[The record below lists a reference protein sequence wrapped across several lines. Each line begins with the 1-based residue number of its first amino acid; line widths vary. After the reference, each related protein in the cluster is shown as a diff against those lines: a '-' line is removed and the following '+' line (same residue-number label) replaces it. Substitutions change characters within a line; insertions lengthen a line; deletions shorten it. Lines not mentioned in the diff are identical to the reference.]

1 MAGVDRGGDISCS
14 SDANYS
20 YQTKT
25 KSLFPS
31 PVDTVGI
38 AGFCLEGF
46 LEAEK
51 FILKIFSK
59 K

>member
-31 PVDTVGI
+31 PVDTVGMLVF
-38 AGFCLEGF
+38 AWRDF
-46 LEAEK
+46 
-51 FILKIFSK
+51 
-59 K
+59 